1 MAAALSHQPFRRVF
15 AGTLSS
21 NIGTWMQNV
30 ILIALAYDLTDSST
44 FIGIITFAQLGP
56 MLFLSP
62 IGGAVADR
70 VNRRVLMI
78 TIAAIQG
85 TLSAVLAVVATS
97 DQPNKA
103 VLVMVVAGIGIGAS
117 LNAPAANAILPELVG
132 RRDLQ
137 GAVALSSAAMNA
149 SRVVGPV
156 LGGIA
161 AAIGGAPFVF
171 GVNAATYGF
180 VILAVSTAKADFSAK
195 GRRGESPLRQISGG
209 VREARR
215 DAVVG
220 RVLMTIAIYS
230 VFCLVFIY
238 QMPRIADEQFGL
250 EGWRYTLL
258 FSTFGLGAF
267 TGAISMGSVLSGL
280 SRARMVRFGLVV
292 FAAALAVFALTTTVV
307 VGYPAVFVAGASYF
321 VVVTALVTTLQLR
334 VTDEVR
340 GRVMG
345 LWMMAWAGLVPVGG
359 LLGGAIID
367 RVGMTPVLVAG
378 AAVALLLG
386 LTTNLRESEVH
397 YRRRGAGGSADGAL
411 QGG

>member
-1 MAAALSHQPFRRVF
+1 MF

-62 IGGAVADR
+62 IGRAVADR

-238 QMPRIADEQFGL
+238 QMPRIAAEQFGL

-397 YRRRGAGGSADGAL
+397 YRSAAPADQADGAL
-411 QGG
+411 KSG